1 LKKFTIVNSI
11 GRPILLIPQTLTIAK
26 WNRIVKSAHKRLI
39 PVTITRD
46 YAFQL
51 FISQQQKC
59 ALSGQEIFLS
69 EKEKNTTASLD
80 RIDSNQGYEI
90 GNVQWVHKD
99 LNIMKNQISEQEFKQ
114 FCKLVSEKENAN
126 IR

>member
-1 LKKFTIVNSI
+1 M
-11 GRPILLIPQTLTIAK
+11 
-26 WNRIVKSAHKRLI
+26 
-39 PVTITRD
+39 TITRD

-80 RIDSNQGYEI
+80 RIDSNQGYEV